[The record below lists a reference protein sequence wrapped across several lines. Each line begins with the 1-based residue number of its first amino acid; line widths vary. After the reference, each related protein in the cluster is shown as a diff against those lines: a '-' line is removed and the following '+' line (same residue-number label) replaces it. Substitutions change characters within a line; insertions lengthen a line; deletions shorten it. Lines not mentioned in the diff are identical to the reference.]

1 MEPQY
6 HIVYDEYELDQLLN
20 SEKSHIG
27 DNITLVTNNQMGVK
41 TYKIA
46 EEKKKILKLIRD
58 YDGSYE

>member
-20 SEKSHIG
+20 SDKSHIG

>member
-1 MEPQY
+1 MS
-6 HIVYDEYELDQLLN
+6 DL
-20 SEKSHIG
+20 SK

>member
-1 MEPQY
+1 MEPHH

-41 TYKIA
+41 TYKIT

>member
-1 MEPQY
+1 MESHH

-41 TYKIA
+41 TYKIT